1 MYYKNMEQINSDML
15 EQVLNLTKGYD
26 YNIYTENDV
35 QKTLN
40 KEILDI
46 EDLKIL
52 LSPAAT
58 DFLNLIAHKAQYET
72 RKHFGSS
79 ISLFTPLYISNYCE
93 NQCTYCGYNCK
104 NNIHRGKLT
113 IEEIEKEFKAISQTG
128 LEDILIL
135 TGESRTAS
143 SVEYIGEAVKLA
155 KKYFSSISIEI
166 YPLNTDEYKYLCQ
179 CGADFV
185 CVYQETYN
193 KDRYKQLHLAGPKSV
208 FEYRFYAQERA
219 ALAGM
224 RGVSLGILFGLDDF
238 RKDAF
243 STAVHAYLLQQKYPD
258 LKIGF
263 SVPRLRPYIHEHKE
277 QNPHYVNEKQL
288 FQALCAYRLFMPFS
302 DITISTRERA
312 GFRDNVIGVCATK
325 ISAGVK
331 TSVGGHKDDAK
342 GDEQFEISDSRTV
355 AEIVDTI
362 KQKGLYPVFSN
373 HIRL

>member
-1 MYYKNMEQINSDML
+1 MLYKNMELINSNML
-15 EQVLNLTKGYD
+15 EQVLELTDNYD
-26 YNIYTENDV
+26 YSIYTKDDI

-40 KEILDI
+40 KEQIDI
-46 EDLKIL
+46 EDLKVL

-58 DFLNLIAHKAQYET
+58 DFLNIIAHKAKYET

-93 NQCTYCGYNCK
+93 NQCSYCGYNCK
-104 NNIHRGKLT
+104 NKIHRGKLT
-113 IEEIEKEFKAISQTG
+113 IEETEKEFKEISQTG

-143 SVEYIGEAVKLA
+143 SVKYIGKAIKLA

-166 YPLNTDEYKYLCQ
+166 YPLNINEYQYLSK

-193 KDRYKQLHLAGPKSV
+193 KDNYKKFHLAGPKSV
-208 FEYRFYAQERA
+208 FEYRFYSQERA

-224 RGVSLGILFGLDDF
+224 RGVSFGILFGLDDF
-238 RKDAF
+238 RKDVF

-258 LKIGF
+258 IKIGF
-263 SVPRLRPYIHEHKE
+263 SVPRLRPYINEHKQE
-277 QNPHYVNEKQL
+277 NPFYVNEKQL

-302 DITISTRERA
+302 DITISTRERPL
-312 GFRDNVIGVCATK
+312 FRDNIIGICATK

-331 TSVGGHKDDAK
+331 TSVGGHKDNAK
-342 GDEQFEISDSRTV
+342 GDEQFEISDSRNV
-355 AEIVDTI
+355 SDIVEVI
-362 KQKGLYPVFSN
+362 KQKGLYPVFTN

>member
-1 MYYKNMEQINSDML
+1 MEEIKSDML
-15 EQVLNLTKGYD
+15 EQVSEKIKNYD

-40 KEILDI
+40 KDFLD
-46 EDLKIL
+46 ETDLKIL
-52 LSPAAT
+52 LSPAAEK
-58 DFLNLIAHKAQYET
+58 FLNEMAYKAQYET
-72 RKHFGSS
+72 RKHFGTN

-93 NQCTYCGYNCK
+93 NYCTYCGYNCK
-104 NNIHRGKLT
+104 NNIHRGKLS
-113 IEEIEKEFKAISQTG
+113 IEEIQKEFEAISKTG

-143 SVEYIGEAVKLA
+143 NVEYIGEAVKLA

-166 YPLNTDEYKYLCQ
+166 YPLNTDEYKYLCK

-193 KDRYKQLHLAGPKSV
+193 KQRYKQLHLAGPKSV

-243 STAVHAYLLQQKYPD
+243 STAVHAYLLQQKYPNI
-258 LKIGF
+258 KIGF

-277 QNPHYVNEKQL
+277 QNPYYVNEKQL

-331 TSVGGHKDDAK
+331 TSVGGHKDEAK
-342 GDEQFEISDSRTV
+342 GDEQFEISDSRSV
-355 AEIVDTI
+355 AEIVSTI

>member
-1 MYYKNMEQINSDML
+1 MYFKNMELIDSDIL
-15 EQVLNLTKGYD
+15 EQVLNLVRN
-26 YNIYTENDV
+26 YNYTIYNKNDV
-35 QKTLN
+35 IKTLN
-40 KEILDI
+40 KEYMDI

-58 DFLNLIAHKAQYET
+58 EHLNTIAHKAQYET
-72 RKHFGSS
+72 RKHFGTS

-104 NNIHRGKLT
+104 NNIHRAKLT
-113 IEEIEKEFKAISQTG
+113 IEEIEKEYKAISATG

-143 SVEYIGEAVKLA
+143 SVEYIGKAVKLA

-166 YPLNTDEYKYLCQ
+166 YPLNTDEYKYLSE

-193 KDRYKQLHLAGPKSV
+193 KENYKKLHLAGPKSV
-208 FEYRFYAQERA
+208 FEYRFHAQERA
-219 ALAGM
+219 ARAGM
-224 RGVSLGILFGLDDF
+224 RGVSFGILFGLDDF

-243 STAVHAYLLQQKYPD
+243 CAAVHAYILQQKYPNV
-258 LKIGF
+258 KIGF
-263 SVPRLRPYIHEHKE
+263 SAPRLRPYINEHKE
-277 QNPHYVNEKQL
+277 ENSHYVNEKQL

-312 GFRDNVIGVCATK
+312 EFRDNVIGVCATK

-331 TSVGGHKDDAK
+331 TSVGGHENNAK
-342 GDEQFEISDSRTV
+342 GDEQFIISDTRSV
-355 AEIVDTI
+355 SEITDMI
-362 KQKGLYPVFSN
+362 KQRGLYPVFTN

>member
-1 MYYKNMEQINSDML
+1 MYFKNMEQIDSDML
-15 EQVLNLTKGYD
+15 EQVLKLVRDYD
-26 YNIYTENDV
+26 YNIYTKNDV
-35 QKTLN
+35 LKTLN
-40 KEILDI
+40 KDYMNI

-58 DFLNLIAHKAQYET
+58 EFLNTIAHKAQYET
-72 RKHFGSS
+72 RKHFGNS

-104 NNIHRGKLT
+104 NNIHRAKLT

-155 KKYFSSISIEI
+155 KKYFPSISIEI
-166 YPLNTDEYKYLCQ
+166 YPLNTDEYKYLSD

-193 KDRYKQLHLAGPKSV
+193 KENYKKLHLAGPKSV

-219 ALAGM
+219 ARAGM
-224 RGVSLGILFGLDDF
+224 RGVSFGILFGLDDF

-243 STAVHAYLLQQKYPD
+243 CAAVHAYLLQQKYPD
-258 LKIGF
+258 VKAGF
-263 SVPRLRPYIHEHKE
+263 SAPRLRPYINEHKE
-277 QNPHYVNEKQL
+277 ENPHYVNEKQL

-302 DITISTRERA
+302 EITISTRERA
-312 GFRDNVIGVCATK
+312 GFRDNIIGVCATK

-331 TSVGGHKDDAK
+331 TSVGGHEDKAK
-342 GDEQFEISDSRTV
+342 GDEQFEISDSRSV
-355 AEIVDTI
+355 QDIVGMI

>member
-1 MYYKNMEQINSDML
+1 MFYENMEEIKSDML
-15 EQVLNLTKGYD
+15 EQVSEKIKNYD

-40 KEILDI
+40 KDFLD
-46 EDLKIL
+46 ETDLKIL
-52 LSPAAT
+52 LSPAAEK
-58 DFLNLIAHKAQYET
+58 FLNEMAYKAQYET
-72 RKHFGSS
+72 RKHFGTN

-93 NQCTYCGYNCK
+93 NYCTYCGYNCK
-104 NNIHRGKLT
+104 NNIHRGKLS
-113 IEEIEKEFKAISQTG
+113 IEEIQKEFEAISKTG

-143 SVEYIGEAVKLA
+143 NVEYIGEAVKLA

-166 YPLNTDEYKYLCQ
+166 YPLNTDEYKYLNG

-193 KDRYKQLHLAGPKSV
+193 KERYKQLHLSGHKSV

-224 RGVSLGILFGLDDF
+224 RGVSLGVLFGLYDF

-243 STAVHAYLLQQKYPD
+243 AAATHACLLQQKYPD
-258 LKIGF
+258 IKIGF
-263 SVPRLRPYIHEHKE
+263 SVPRLRPFINEHKE
-277 QNPHYVNEKQL
+277 QNNNYVNEKQL
-288 FQALCAYRLFMPFS
+288 FQALCAYRLFMPFA

-312 GFRDNVIGVCATK
+312 VFRDNVIGVCATK

-331 TSVGGHKDDAK
+331 TSVGGHKDPAK
-342 GDEQFEISDSRTV
+342 GDEQFEISDSRSV
-355 AEIVDTI
+355 SEITNLI
-362 KQKGLYPVFSN
+362 RSKNLTPVFTN

>member
-1 MYYKNMEQINSDML
+1 MYFKNMERIDSDML
-15 EQVLNLTKGYD
+15 EQVLKLVRNYD
-26 YNIYTENDV
+26 YNIYTKNDV
-35 QKTLN
+35 LKTLN
-40 KEILDI
+40 KDVADI
-46 EDLKIL
+46 EDLKVL

-58 DFLNLIAHKAQYET
+58 EFLNTVAHKAQYET
-72 RKHFGSS
+72 RKHFGTN

-113 IEEIEKEFKAISQTG
+113 IEEIEKEFIAISQTG

-155 KKYFSSISIEI
+155 KKYFPSISIEI
-166 YPLNTDEYKYLCQ
+166 YPLNTDEYKYLSE

-193 KDRYKQLHLAGPKSV
+193 KENYKKLHLAGPKSV

-224 RGVSLGILFGLDDF
+224 RGVSFGILFGLDDF

-243 STAVHAYLLQQKYPD
+243 CAAAHAYLLQQKYPD
-258 LKIGF
+258 VKAGF
-263 SVPRLRPYIHEHKE
+263 SAPRLRPYINEHKE
-277 QNPHYVNEKQL
+277 ENPHYVNEKQL

-302 DITISTRERA
+302 EITISTRERA
-312 GFRDNVIGVCATK
+312 GFRDNIIGVCATK

-331 TSVGGHKDDAK
+331 TSVGGHEDNAK
-342 GDEQFEISDSRTV
+342 GDEQFEISDPRSV
-355 AEIVDTI
+355 SEIVETI
-362 KQKGLYPVFSN
+362 KQRGLYPVFGN

>member
-1 MYYKNMEQINSDML
+1 MYFKNMEQIKSDML
-15 EQVLNLTKGYD
+15 EQVLSLAKDYD
-26 YNIYTENDV
+26 YNIYTKKDAE
-35 QKTLN
+35 KTLN
-40 KEILDI
+40 KESMDI
-46 EDLKIL
+46 EDLKVL
-52 LSPAAT
+52 LSPASSQY
-58 DFLNLIAHKAQYET
+58 LNTIAHKAQYET
-72 RKHFGSS
+72 RKHFGTS

-113 IEEIEKEFKAISQTG
+113 IEETEKEFKAISQTG

-143 SVEYIGEAVKLA
+143 NVEYIGEAVKLA

-166 YPLNTDEYKYLCQ
+166 YPLNTDEYKYLSE

-193 KDRYKQLHLAGPKSV
+193 KENYKKLHLSGPKSV

-224 RGVSLGILFGLDDF
+224 RGVSFGILFGLDDF

-243 STAVHAYLLQQKYPD
+243 CAAVHAYLLQQKYPD
-258 LKIGF
+258 IKIGF
-263 SVPRLRPYIHEHKE
+263 SAPRLRPYIHEHKE
-277 QNPHYVNEKQL
+277 QNPHYVNEKEL
-288 FQALCAYRLFMPFS
+288 FQAICAYRLFMPFS

-312 GFRDNVIGVCATK
+312 GFRDNIIGVCATK

-331 TSVGGHKDDAK
+331 TSVGGHEDDAK
-342 GDEQFEISDSRTV
+342 GDEQFEISDSRSV
-355 AEIVDTI
+355 DEIVSTI